1 LDESPKANNTNTPT
15 IQNTTSPDSSVTM
28 MLAFNYKAEF
38 ECPSVKIETTL
49 RKHFDDIFAQ
59 MEAKIDNLVKQHEEQ
74 VQVNINVVKQLSF
87 LVDNMKCFLKYACP
101 QTTPTTPSPQ
111 GEGQS

>member
-1 LDESPKANNTNTPT
+1 MDETPKANNTNTPT

-38 ECPSVKIETTL
+38 ECLSVKIETTP

-59 MEAKIDNLVKQHEEQ
+59 MEANIDNLVKQH
-74 VQVNINVVKQLSF
+74 KG
-87 LVDNMKCFLKYACP
+87 
-101 QTTPTTPSPQ
+101 PS
-111 GEGQS
+111 